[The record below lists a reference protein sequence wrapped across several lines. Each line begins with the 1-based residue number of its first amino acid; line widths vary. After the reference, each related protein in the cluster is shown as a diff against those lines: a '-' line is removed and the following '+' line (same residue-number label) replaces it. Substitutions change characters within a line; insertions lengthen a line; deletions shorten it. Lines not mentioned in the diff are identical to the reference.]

1 MMVNR
6 FWEKQPEEFAS
17 FGTVLRSEKNGLGIS
32 SQVDVQAARA
42 VHPYGIYSLPCEQ
55 DEVLMLPTQ
64 DGKYVLLGVTRQAGE
79 LESGEILLQAK
90 SGAYLKLRSDG
101 CAELNGMVIDPSGV
115 AVTLG
120 KERNN
125 G

>member
-1 MMVNR
+1 MVNR

-32 SQVDVQAARA
+32 SQVDVQAAQA

-64 DGKYVLLGVTRQAGE
+64 ASRRAGKR
-79 LESGEILLQAK
+79 
-90 SGAYLKLRSDG
+90 R
-101 CAELNGMVIDPSGV
+101 NFDPSKKRGIFK
-115 AVTLG
+115 AAF
-120 KERNN
+120 
-125 G
+125 